1 MQKSNDIFDE
11 LFNSDPIEHLVKILQ
26 NAAPQAIQNT
36 LEQFLSEYAAMSNLL
51 EKNGLESSL
60 IEELSSVGTQKQ
72 DLAIRLM
79 SDILSQGD

>member
-11 LFNSDPIEHLVKILQ
+11 LFNSDPMEHLIKILQ
-26 NAAPQAIQNT
+26 HAPPQAIQNT

-60 IEELSSVGTQKQ
+60 IEEISNIGTQKQ